1 MTKLTDW
8 IKRHQVAAFY
18 IVTFAITCGLGF
30 SYGAV
35 LKRGQYLLAPL
46 AFIAACGP
54 ALAGIIISGV
64 DRPFHRCGGACC
76 LCDQRG
82 LLAHPSSEKLPLLV
96 DRLRGVWGWSFLA
109 LVLMPALVL
118 LSVPIRSL
126 LRRQPITARQFPD
139 ASLGLI
145 GLVWSSFSISYSS
158 SMPQG
163 KMLAGVDL
171 QCPDCKLVSAL

>member
-1 MTKLTDW
+1 MSIGLFT
-8 IKRHQVAAFY
+8 VAVVPVAF
-18 IVTFAITCGLGF
+18 V
-30 SYGAV
+30 
-35 LKRGQYLLAPL
+35 
-46 AFIAACGP
+46 
-54 ALAGIIISGV
+54 ISGAYSRIPAV
-64 DRPFHRCGGACC
+64 RNY
-76 LCDQRG
+76 L
-82 LLAHPSSEKLPLLV
+82 SSLI
-96 DRLRGVWGWSFLA
+96 RLRGVWGWCFLA